1 MIPEKSKR
9 DKRRNILYL
18 LEHADRQIV
27 GNFLFSEW
35 RYYTHWALPGEYDPY
50 MLKFHRI
57 WLTSICV
64 NGVKNGSDL
73 QNKPNQAIKPIMAK
87 MRFLHS

>member
-27 GNFLFSEW
+27 GNFLYSEW

-50 MLKFHRI
+50 ITDYLQRVIRI
-57 WLTSICV
+57 LES
-64 NGVKNGSDL
+64 KYEAEGS
-73 QNKPNQAIKPIMAK
+73 PG
-87 MRFLHS
+87 